1 MGVGEGGLGGGMR
14 FPNFLKNC
22 SKTIVIRNG
31 KMVWKYLGCPY
42 RAHIKKAKNDY
53 FWEELA
59 SENDFKA
66 V

>member
-1 MGVGEGGLGGGMR
+1 MR

-31 KMVWKYLGCPY
+31 KIVWKYLGWPY
-42 RAHIKKAKNDY
+42 RAYIKKAKNDY